1 MLVGPSIIIT
11 GVIWYYYVTLSK
23 IIDER
28 LHGVESRTFPRI
40 FARPF
45 ELHRG
50 QGLTDRQLID
60 RLNDLGYTQVVHVE
74 KPGEFAIGQHAIA
87 LMVRGGKFDGKIVR
101 VLFELPPV
109 AKKRPRGAPPVS
121 DAPAPS
127 RISGLERT
135 DGEPL
140 TTITLEQPMLSTL
153 VSDTREKRRKVPLE
167 SIPTRVRQAVLAIE
181 DRRFYDHPAST

>member
-1 MLVGPSIIIT
+1 MRIRPPDQTRGPGVQINERRVPSTVATRQAQARTTTASKTKTLPVRRKRRRTWLWITAAMLVGPSIIIT

-60 RLNDLGYTQVVHVE
+60 RLNDLGYTQVVHVD

-101 VLFELPPV
+101 VLFELPAVP
-109 AKKRPRGAPPVS
+109 KKRPRGAPP
-121 DAPAPS
+121 
-127 RISGLERT
+127 
-135 DGEPL
+135 
-140 TTITLEQPMLSTL
+140 
-153 VSDTREKRRKVPLE
+153 
-167 SIPTRVRQAVLAIE
+167 
-181 DRRFYDHPAST
+181 

>member
-11 GVIWYYYVTLSK
+11 GVLWYYYVTLSK
-23 IIDER
+23 IIDEK
-28 LHGVESRTFPRI
+28 LHGVETRTFPRI

-74 KPGEFAIGQHAIA
+74 RPGEFAIGQHAIA
-87 LMVRGGKFDGKIVR
+87 LMVRGGQYDGKIVR
-101 VLFELPPV
+101 INFELPAVP
-109 AKKRPRGAPPVS
+109 KKRPRGAPPAP

-127 RISGLERT
+127 RIAGIERI
-135 DGEPL
+135 DGESL
-140 TTITLEQPMLSTL
+140 TSVTLEQPMLTSL
-153 VSDTREKRRKVPLE
+153 VSDAREKRRKVPLD
-167 SIPTRVRQAVLAIE
+167 A
-181 DRRFYDHPAST
+181 